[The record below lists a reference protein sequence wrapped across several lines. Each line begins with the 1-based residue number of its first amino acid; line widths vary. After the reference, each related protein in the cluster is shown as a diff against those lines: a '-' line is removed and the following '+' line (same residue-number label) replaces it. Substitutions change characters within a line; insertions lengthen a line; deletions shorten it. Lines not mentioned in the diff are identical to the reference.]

1 MSSSS
6 SVSPIWPPL
15 RQPSRSQ
22 AIGSDLALLI
32 AAKHTKPSDIYPQCV
47 PKQDDK
53 DRIILENIEKKE
65 FMRSQAFPEE
75 KLDVFFERVLPPIL
89 VSPPSESPC
98 SNSASYLDQSPLS
111 DPYLLSVEKVIEKL
125 KKSGTLVFNK
135 RIAKYVWSVFNNNK
149 TGSIYTFDKR
159 NRTAI
164 HPLQIIFDAI
174 LDVIGEARCTSKPN
188 LHLISTCACTK
199 KSSAAEKCRAKSEV
213 RMVLNEVVR
222 GDDGYFSDFAVP
234 VSIDESIE
242 RVC

>member
-6 SVSPIWPPL
+6 SVSAIWPPL

-22 AIGSDLALLI
+22 VIGSDLALLI

-47 PKQDDK
+47 PKQGDK

-125 KKSGTLVFNK
+125 KKSSTLVFNK

>member
-6 SVSPIWPPL
+6 SVSAIWPPL

-53 DRIILENIEKKE
+53 DRIILENIKKKE

-89 VSPPSESPC
+89 VSPPS
-98 SNSASYLDQSPLS
+98 ASYLDQSPLS
-111 DPYLLSVEKVIEKL
+111 DPDLLSVEEVIEKL
-125 KKSGTLVFNK
+125 KESDTLVFNEGT
-135 RIAKYVWSVFNNNK
+135 AKYVWSVFDNNK
-149 TGSIYTFDKR
+149 TGSIYTFDKH
-159 NRTAI
+159 NRIAI

-174 LDVIGEARCTSKPN
+174 LDVIDKARCTSKPN
-188 LHLISTCACTK
+188 LHLVSTCACTK
-199 KSSAAEKCRAKSEV
+199 KFTAAKKCRANQKYEW
-213 RMVLNEVVR
+213 
-222 GDDGYFSDFAVP
+222 F
-234 VSIDESIE
+234 
-242 RVC
+242 